1 MWDFGSFWGALC
13 VRVSNKSVHKLAG
26 NLLVLTAFALSIQA
40 KAQIQFQDTTSVAG
54 PFHTGE
60 SWGAS
65 WGDLNDDL
73 YPDLYVSNHG
83 MQTSIYKN
91 NGDGTFTDVTATAVP
106 DGKLTDEPT
115 ADIHGGTWVDYDN
128 DGDDDLFVTRSSA
141 GARVF
146 LFQNNGN
153 GVFTDV
159 GGANGIAG
167 IGGGRMVIPYDYDDD
182 GKLDVSVARNGEALG
197 VYKRGTNNYSNTT
210 STVGIVDQCERN
222 QYGITARFFND
233 GKLIY
238 SCMNLESI
246 PEHSYDTST
255 TPWTEL
261 PIDTIEHIGS
271 YSDTAVMDLNN
282 DGLQDLVATRGRSRP
297 SGAKRIDSGRIEAW
311 LSISSGS
318 EKSITFSSTGS
329 ITVDLYSRTVAS
341 KNQEFGVY
349 DKILLG
355 SSGIWPTSLPVTLDP
370 NNTMYHGLAPFSGL
384 GAYMG
389 YDPVLQEWTITLS
402 SVGGGNEHVYFAIDG
417 TDVSTPSV
425 TNLGAVDGSLTPLV
439 LLNNGTQLVDSG
451 AKGMGSVSCGAIAAE
466 DFDNDMDVDLYL
478 VCRTSMENLSNRIY
492 WNDGNG
498 NFTLGGTHGAEG
510 QIGAGILGGAG
521 TGEMAVTADVDADGF
536 MDIFVT
542 NGNRLFP
549 HFQKDGFTSG
559 GADKIF
565 INQADNGK
573 RWLMF
578 DLEGVQSNRDGFG
591 TKVTVSAGGT
601 SQLREQNGRFHRWSH
616 DHRRLHFG
624 MASNTTATVTVEWP
638 NGDIDVHTN
647 VATNKIY
654 KAVQNGTLVDQS
666 GGGGTPELSI
676 DSVSIGEGG
685 TATLTVTLSASSSQ
699 TVTVDYQTADVS
711 ATAGSDYTSKTDSLT
726 FAANETSK
734 TITVDTLQDTAVEG
748 DEVFNVVLSNPG
760 NATIA
765 TSTGAVTINDDDT
778 GGGTPE
784 LSINSV
790 SIGEGGTATLTV
802 TLSASSSQAVTV
814 DYQTA
819 DVSATAGLDYTS
831 KTDSLTFAANE
842 TSKTIT
848 VDTLQDTAV
857 ESDEVFNVVLSNP
870 GNATIATST
879 GAVTINDD
887 DTGGGG
893 PTISIGDVTVTEGGS
908 AVFTI
913 TLSQTASSNVT
924 VDYQT
929 VDGTATSATDYV
941 ARSGIVVFNPG
952 DTVKTRTVM
961 TQQDNLTE
969 PDEIFTMTLTNPTNA
984 TFAQSV
990 GTAIIN
996 DDDGGSQGT
1005 FCGQPNIN
1013 TAVDRAIFLW
1023 KDCSGDE
1030 KWHVR
1035 AAAGGGS
1042 TLTYSG
1048 NITTDLSFTG
1058 VTPFSIESNDTLNSS
1073 AQNISFGMTMGSTW
1087 QDGFDFNVGSGSTCM
1102 NLSAPTGTDVLVGAS
1117 RTPVSPSFD
1126 IESLQSCQTGGG
1138 GPTISISNVSATEG
1152 GSAVFA
1158 ISLSA
1163 AASTNVSVNYQ
1174 TVNGSATAGSDYDS
1188 RSGKVVFSPGDTLK
1202 TRTVNIL
1209 QDTLTEVDETFTM
1222 ELTVPVNGTLGQ
1234 SAGTATIHDDDGGSG
1249 GSACGKPNFNTSV
1262 DSNLFLWKDCS
1273 GNGKWHVRATAGGGS
1288 SKTYGGNLTT
1298 NQTFS
1303 NVTPFSIEG
1312 SDTLTSTAQMIN
1324 FNMTVGSTWQDGF
1337 DFNVA
1342 IGNSC
1347 FTMPVPNGETILVG
1361 ASRTPLTP
1369 PFDIETLGNCVP

>member
-1 MWDFGSFWGALC
+1 MWDYRSFWGVLC
-13 VRVSNKSVHKLAG
+13 VHVSDKSVHKIAG
-26 NLLVLTAFALSIQA
+26 KLLVLTALALSIQA
-40 KAQIQFQDTTSVAG
+40 KAQIQFQDTTSTAG

-91 NGDGTFTDVTATAVP
+91 NGDGTFTDVTGTAVP
-106 DGKLTDEPT
+106 SGKLTDEPT

-128 DGDDDLFVTRSSA
+128 DGDDDLFVTRSST

-146 LFQNNGN
+146 LFQNDGN

-159 GGANGIAG
+159 GGANSIAG
-167 IGGGRMVIPYDYDDD
+167 IGGGRLVIPYDYDDD

-197 VYKRGTNNYSNTT
+197 VYKRNTNNYSNTT
-210 STVGIVDQCERN
+210 STVGIVDQCDRN
-222 QYGITARFFND
+222 QYGITARLFNS
-233 GKLIY
+233 GNLIY
-238 SCMNLESI
+238 SCMNLEGI

-255 TPWTEL
+255 TPWTEVSSS
-261 PIDTIEHIGS
+261 IDHVGS
-271 YSDTAVMDLNN
+271 YSDTAVIDLNN
-282 DGLQDLVATRGRSRP
+282 DGLQDLVATRGRVRP
-297 SGAKRIDSGRIEAW
+297 SGAKRIDSERIEAW
-311 LSISSGS
+311 LSISSGTD
-318 EKSITFSSTGS
+318 KTITFSATGP
-329 ITVDLYSRTVAS
+329 ITVDLYSRKVAS
-341 KNQEFGVY
+341 KNQEFGIY
-349 DKILLG
+349 DKIFLG
-355 SSGIWPTSLPVTLDP
+355 AAGTSPTSLPVTLAP
-370 NNTMYHGLAPFSGL
+370 QITAHHGIAPFSGL

-402 SVGGGNEHVYFAIDG
+402 SVNAGNEHVYFAIDG
-417 TDVSTPSV
+417 TDLSTPSV

-451 AKGMGSVSCGAIAAE
+451 ARGMGSVSCGAIAAE

-498 NFTLGGTHGAEG
+498 NFTLGSSHGAEG
-510 QIGAGILGGAG
+510 QVGGGILGGKG
-521 TGEMAVTADVDADGF
+521 TGEMAVTADMDADGF

-549 HFQKDGFTSG
+549 HFQKDGFTGG

-565 INQADNGK
+565 INKADNGK
-573 RWLMF
+573 RWIMF

-601 SQLREQNGRFHRWSH
+601 TQLREQNGRFHRWSH

-666 GGGGTPELSI
+666 GGGATPELNI
-676 DSVSIGEGG
+676 NSVSVAEGG
-685 TATLTVTLSASSSQ
+685 TASLTVTLSASSSQ
-699 TVTVDYQTADVS
+699 TVTVDYATVAGS
-711 ATAGSDYTSKTDSLT
+711 AAAGSDYTSKSDTLT
-726 FAANETSK
+726 FAPNETSK
-734 TITVDTLQDTAVEG
+734 TITVDTLQDTLPESDEDFTVE
-748 DEVFNVVLSNPG
+748 LSNPS

-765 TSTGAVTINDDDT
+765 TSPGTVTINDDDS
-778 GGGTPE
+778 GATPE
-784 LSINSV
+784 LNINSV
-790 SIGEGGTATLTV
+790 SVGEGGTASLTV
-802 TLSASSSQAVTV
+802 TLSVSSSQTVTV
-814 DYQTA
+814 DYATVA
-819 DVSATAGLDYTS
+819 GSAAAGSDYTS
-831 KTDSLTFAANE
+831 KSDTLTFAPNE

-848 VDTLQDTAV
+848 VDTLQDTLP
-857 ESDEVFNVVLSNP
+857 ESDEDFTVELSNP
-870 GNATIATST
+870 SNATIATSPGT
-879 GAVTINDD
+879 VTINDD
-887 DTGGGG
+887 DSGSG
-893 PTISIGDVTVTEGGS
+893 PILSIGDVTVTEGGS

-913 TLSQTASSNVT
+913 TLSETASNNVT
-924 VDYQT
+924 VQYQT
-929 VDGTATSATDYV
+929 VDGTATSASDYV

-961 TQQDNLTE
+961 TQQDNLPE
-969 PDEIFTMTLTNPTNA
+969 PDEIFTMSLTNPTNA
-984 TFAQSV
+984 TLAQSA
-990 GTAIIN
+990 GTATIN

-1013 TAVDRAIFLW
+1013 TAVDRHIFLW
-1023 KDCSGDE
+1023 KDCSGDQ

-1042 TLTYSG
+1042 ALTYSG
-1048 NITTDLSFTG
+1048 NITTDLSFSG
-1058 VTPFSIESNDTLNSS
+1058 VTPFSIESNDTLNST

-1102 NLSAPTGTDVLVGAS
+1102 NLSAPTGTNVLVGAS

-1126 IESLQSCQTGGG
+1126 IESLLSCQTGGG
-1138 GPTISISNVSATEG
+1138 GGPVINITNVSATEG

-1163 AASTNVSVNYQ
+1163 TASNNVTVNYQ
-1174 TVNGSATAGSDYDS
+1174 TVNGSATSGSDYDS
-1188 RSGKVVFSPGDTLK
+1188 RSGKIVFSPGDTLK

-1209 QDTLTEVDETFTM
+1209 QDTLTEADENFTM
-1222 ELTVPVNGTLGQ
+1222 ELSVPVNATLGQ
-1234 SAGTATIHDDDGGSG
+1234 STGTATIHDDDGGSS

-1262 DSNLFLWKDCS
+1262 DSNLFLWKDCN
-1273 GNGKWHVRATAGGGS
+1273 GNGKWHARATAGGGS
-1288 SKTYGGNLTT
+1288 SKTYSGNLST

-1303 NVTPFSIEG
+1303 GVTPYSIEG
-1312 SDTLTSTAQMIN
+1312 SDTLTSTAQMIT
-1324 FNMTVGSTWQDGF
+1324 FVMTVGSTWQDGF

-1342 IGNSC
+1342 TGNTC
-1347 FTMPVPNGETILVG
+1347 ITMPVPNGESILVG
-1361 ASRTPLTP
+1361 ASRTPVTP
-1369 PFDIETLGNCVP
+1369 PFDIDTLGACLP